1 MTRSVRPATRFI
13 LVGSRDECAAWA
25 ARAELHLRE
34 WAHLDG
40 VGVPE
45 PLRVYEL
52 RADIDEL
59 AERLATE
66 RRGAADRASE

>member
-13 LVGSRDECAAWA
+13 LVGSWEECASWA

-34 WAHLDG
+34 WAHYDG

-52 RADIDEL
+52 RSDIDEL

-66 RRGAADRASE
+66 RRGTADRASE